1 MTKFTLKQLRS
12 MIADG
17 IAQDISNGTNAT
29 RYNIEAREGYL
40 SKIGYSCGTDGSN
53 GVLLQGR
60 NTGTL
65 YIVAGHTSALY
76 VFN

>member
-1 MTKFTLKQLRS
+1 MTKFTLKQLHS

-17 IAQDISNGTNAT
+17 IAQDITNGTTAT
-29 RYNIEAREGYL
+29 RSNIEAREGYL
-40 SKIGYSCGTDGSN
+40 SKIGYSCGTDGCT

-65 YIVAGHTSALY
+65 YIVAGNTSALFI
-76 VFN
+76 FN